1 MQADLCYYACMPRQ
15 LTLRGVPEEVA
26 ERLVA
31 LSRERNQ
38 SMNATAVGLLAG
50 ALGFSQR
57 RRRLERYV
65 TWEHADRE
73 AFDEALRAQRSV
85 DDPAWR

>member
-1 MQADLCYYACMPRQ
+1 MPKQ
-15 LTLRGVPEEVA
+15 LTLRGVPDEVA
-26 ERLVA
+26 ERLKA

-38 SMNATAVGLLAG
+38 SMNATAVELLAD

-65 TWEHADRE
+65 TWERSDQE
-73 AFDEALRAQRSV
+73 AFDATLRAQRSV

>member
-1 MQADLCYYACMPRQ
+1 MPKQ
-15 LTLRGVPEEVA
+15 LTLRGVPDEVA
-26 ERLVA
+26 ERLKA

-38 SMNATAVGLLAG
+38 SMNATAVELLAD

-65 TWEHADRE
+65 TWERADQE
-73 AFDEALRAQRSV
+73 AFDEALRAQRPV